1 LFFSPIGTNSRSR
14 ETIDLAKM
22 KKELEDQKAS
32 LEKHETAL
40 EQQSKINL
48 ELMTDNAKL
57 REELMQQLRD
67 EMEKEKI
74 VNVELRKAD
83 AAKRQRDIAEIT
95 RNFINSEIENHMAD
109 WVNITKDFI
118 VSEIENYMAD
128 WVNITKDFIVSE
140 VEYYMADW
148 VNITKEFIVSE
159 VEKYMANSGYSIC
172 DMGRVV
178 FNSEKTPSGERKIIT
193 QRFKI
198 NFSKVFPTT
207 PKAAASLYLTNA
219 QGPERKWLR
228 TFMHFV
234 TEESATILVQ
244 TYSGELMG
252 GTWIACV

>member
-1 LFFSPIGTNSRSR
+1 MKLLFVMLLVGVGTINCEGATNQNER
-14 ETIDLAKM
+14 ETTDLAKI

-48 ELMTDNAKL
+48 ELKTDNAKL

-67 EMEKEKI
+67 EMEKEKK
-74 VNVELRKAD
+74 VNAELRKAD

-95 RNFINSEIENHMAD
+95 RNFINSEIEYYMANWENITEDFIVSEIEYYLAD
-109 WVNITKDFI
+109 WVNITKDYI
-118 VSEIENYMAD
+118 VSEM
-128 WVNITKDFIVSE
+128 
-140 VEYYMADW
+140 
-148 VNITKEFIVSE
+148 
-159 VEKYMANSGYSIC
+159 EKYMANSGYSIC
-172 DMGRVV
+172 DMGSVIY
-178 FNSEKTPSGERKIIT
+178 NAEKTASGKDREIIS
-193 QRFKI
+193 QRYKI

-219 QGPERKWLR
+219 EGPERKWLK
-228 TFMHFV
+228 TFMTFV